1 MRIFYSPRQLEF
13 KGKFPDTPER
23 VKAILDGL
31 KKSGLRY
38 MITAPKAATRKDL
51 ERVHTKK
58 YLDEIKNYK
67 RIRAY
72 FPDEP
77 MDSHTYRCA
86 ALSAG
91 TAISAAEYAVKR
103 KKFAFALTRPKGN
116 NAGRDFFGG
125 YAYVNNVAVA
135 VAKLLAENKA
145 KRVLIVDFDAHF
157 CNGTNNIFRDD
168 ERVWLLSF
176 HQHADSI
183 YPYLGSERE
192 STRRLRYCENPLWMD
207 DAEFVERFRKVLL
220 EFSAQANPDV
230 IAVCAG
236 FNTYY
241 KDVFFGTVSNVKR
254 PQTYGKIGEIIRA
267 CAEREGAAVFG
278 VLEGGYWMEDL
289 GELVCNFL
297 KAFTATRANAK
308 GVWDAKKGV

>member
-1 MRIFYSPRQLEF
+1 MRIFYSPKLLEF

-23 VKAILDGL
+23 LKAILDGL
-31 KKSGLRY
+31 RRCGLKFT
-38 MITAPKAATRKDL
+38 IAPPKAATRKDL
-51 ERVHTKK
+51 ERVHTRK
-58 YLDEIKNYK
+58 YLDEIKHYK
-67 RIRAY
+67 RIKAY

-77 MDSHTYRCA
+77 IDSHTYRCA

-91 TAISAAEYAVKR
+91 AAISAAEYAVR
-103 KKFAFALTRPKGN
+103 HKKFAFALTRPKGN

-135 VAKLLAENKA
+135 VARLLAENKA
-145 KRVLIVDFDAHF
+145 KRVLIIDFDAHF

-168 ERVWLLSF
+168 GRVWLLSF

-192 STRRLRYCENPLWMD
+192 STARMRYCENPLWMS

-220 EFSAQANPDV
+220 EFSAQAKPDV

-241 KDVFFGTVSNVKR
+241 KDMFFGTVSTVKQA
-254 PQTYGKIGEIIRA
+254 QTYGKIGGAIRL
-267 CAEREGAAVFG
+267 CAEREKAAVFG
-278 VLEGGYWMEDL
+278 VLEGGYWVEDL
-289 GELVCNFL
+289 GELVYNFL
-297 KAFTATRANAK
+297 KAFTAGSAGAK
-308 GVWDAKKGV
+308 ELWDAKKRL